1 MSDTNPNNPT
11 PTVDE
16 LTTRLT
22 AIRTGIAKGLGLA
35 EDATDE
41 TLLARAAEVAKERDD
56 AKTRANTIA
65 AERNTEKMD
74 AEIRSAV
81 TKAGI
86 FAQSTDDATAILRG
100 VLEVTDKGE
109 VRTKAAPNVVPGQT
123 VEQFIA
129 GQLKTMRPH
138 YWPTSIGGGAKGG
151 GFAAHAGPD
160 VSCFK
165 PGGTLTAQY
174 ALVARVGERAA
185 LEACRRSGIVPPPW
199 LIGGAR

>member
-1 MSDTNPNNPT
+1 MADNAPNPT
-11 PTVDE
+11 ELQATVD
-16 LTTRLT
+16 RLNT
-22 AIRTGIAKGLGLA
+22 LAGGVRKALGLG
-35 EDATDE
+35 
-41 TLLARAAEVAKERDD
+41 DD
-56 AKTRANTIA
+56 ADDA
-65 AERNTEKMD
+65 AVLSALGTVTTQRDEAVASAAKISTERNAEKMD

-86 FAQSTDDATAILRG
+86 FAQSTDDATTILRS

-138 YWPTSIGGGAKGG
+138 YWPTSIGAGAKGA

-165 PGGTLTAQY
+165 GGTLTDQY

-185 LEACRRSGIVPPPW
+185 IEACRRSGIVPPSW